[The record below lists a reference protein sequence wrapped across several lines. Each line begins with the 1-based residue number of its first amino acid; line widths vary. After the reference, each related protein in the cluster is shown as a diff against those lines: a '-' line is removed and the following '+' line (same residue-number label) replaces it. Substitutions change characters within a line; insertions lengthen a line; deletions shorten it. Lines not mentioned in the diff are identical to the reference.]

1 MMKVIRRRQL
11 DNFDPAGASV
21 DTEKEL
27 YDGYDVQF
35 IFIDC
40 TGDPGTVLD
49 FAIEIDGVQLF
60 NTVLTR
66 LNKENAL
73 LYGFNNTGGADNA
86 DIGLIDIRSMI
97 RTENGAIKKPK
108 SIKFIA
114 FLSTSTCT
122 SVDLIIGE
130 LIDIQ

>member
-1 MMKVIRRRQL
+1 MKIIRRRQL
-11 DNFDPAGASV
+11 DNFDPAGATV

-35 IFIDC
+35 LFIDC
-40 TGDPGTVLD
+40 TGDPATILD
-49 FAIEIDGVQLF
+49 FAIEIDGIQLF
-60 NTVLTR
+60 KSTLSR

-73 LYGFNNTGGADNA
+73 LYGFNCTAGAENA
-86 DIGLIDIRSMI
+86 DVGLIDIRSMI

-114 FLSTSTCT
+114 FLATTTCT
-122 SVDLIIGE
+122 SVDLVVGE